1 MRRVL
6 IAKRPGFDQAS
17 DALTHTLSHQL
28 NIPAKV
34 ILITGYDVEGL
45 SETLWSQ
52 AVTRI
57 FTEPMV
63 DTVIETLPGILSI
76 AREPLPGQY
85 DQRADAAQQCC
96 MLLDADHV
104 IVKTFEVACFD
115 RPLSEAQR
123 QRFIRYWIN
132 PIELCLKDLDLPT
145 TVIDLPVHEGTL
157 NGFTTMQESE
167 ALAFLMQEKAAM
179 SLDDL
184 RLIQAHFATI
194 EHRDPTRLEFKI
206 LDTYWSDHCRHT
218 TFQSE
223 LTDLVIEEGPLQK
236 TLTHWLNHV
245 HHTRT
250 SLNRST
256 KPLTLMELA
265 TLCAKAIDD
274 PRVEHSQEV
283 NACSVRITVDTPHG
297 PQAWLHQFKNETH
310 NHPTEIEPFGG
321 ASTCIG
327 GAIRDP
333 LSGRAPVFQ
342 ALRITGCGNVRES
355 IEATLPGKLPQR
367 VIATRAA
374 HGYSAYGNQIG
385 VATTHV
391 HEYYHPRYV
400 AKHLELGA
408 VVGAA
413 PQAHVRRETPQAGD
427 VILMVGG
434 RTGRDGIGGATGS
447 SQAHTAS
454 SLISSASEVQ
464 KGNAPEERKLQRLFG
479 NPHAA
484 QLIKRSNDFGAGGIS
499 VAIGE
504 LAEGLRIDLDAVNTK
519 TSGLSATELAIS
531 ESQERMAVVVEAHDV
546 ETFMRLADQENLECA
561 IVATVTDTTRLIMTH
576 HGHVVADLDR
586 ALIDTNGVRQRVI
599 ATLSGC
605 PNPLPQS
612 HDWTIES
619 LLAHLGDLNVSVP
632 KGLIERFD
640 ASIGATTVLAPLGGH
655 HQLSPTQAS
664 VQRIP
669 LASGT
674 SSTTSVVSAGFI
686 PSLSE
691 SHLFI
696 SAQAALLQAL
706 AKTIAVGGSISNV
719 FFSLQ
724 EYFPRLRQD
733 PNKWGHVVSALLGA
747 YSVQSVFERPAI
759 GGKDS
764 MSGSSE
770 NLDVLETLI
779 AFAFGITDDQRIR
792 PQHLTQPGVPL
803 YLVKAPRLA
812 DGSFDLPAIK
822 TAFETLETWMA
833 QGDVLAAR
841 VVEDSVIATIARM
854 TFSDHLG
861 AHVMVEDPL
870 ALEPCALMVATHRQD
885 VPKSWIP
892 IGHSATTLSVNGILI
907 PLNEAITAFAHG
919 MDFLY
924 PQAPRISGPDPRI
937 PETEAP
943 TSIYPYPA
951 PSIVRVVIPV
961 FPGTNCEDDTS
972 RAVQCAGGLPIQVL
986 LRNQSA
992 KALSDSL
999 RALCAA
1005 IDVAHILILPGGF
1018 SAGDEPDGSA
1028 KFIVNV
1034 LRNTEVRRSVEGLLK
1049 RQGLIL
1055 GICNGFQALIKTGLL
1070 PFGEYRELTDTDA
1083 TLTHNTVGRHIA
1095 TMAKVKVTSNA
1106 SPWLDGLSPGTI
1118 LHVPLSHGEGRLRVR
1133 DEQIKTW
1140 ITQGQVAFQY
1150 CNDHG
1155 EASLDPQFNPNGS
1168 DYAIEGLIS
1177 PCGRILGKMGH
1188 TERLYP
1194 NLMINLEPISNFPLF
1209 HNGIRYIKAKEAPW
1223 KNAC

>member
-1 MRRVL
+1 MRRIM
-6 IAKRPGFDQAS
+6 IAKHPTFDQNSAS
-17 DALTHTLSHQL
+17 LTHTLKTELGLQVS
-28 NIPAKV
+28 V
-34 ILITGYDVEGL
+34 TLITGYEVEGL
-45 SETLWSQ
+45 PEALWSQ
-52 AVTRI
+52 AVARI

-63 DTVIETLPGILSI
+63 DTVIKRLPGAEAI

-96 MLLDADHV
+96 MLLEANNV
-104 IVKTFEVACFD
+104 VVKTFEVACFD
-115 RPLSEAQR
+115 RPLSEVER
-123 QRFIRYWIN
+123 QRFIHYWIN
-132 PIELCLKDLDLPT
+132 PIEGCVKDLDHPT
-145 TVIDLPVHEGTL
+145 TVVDLPVCEGTL
-157 NGFTTMQESE
+157 TGFTRMTLSE
-167 ALAFLMQEKAAM
+167 ATAFLQSEKAAM

-184 RLIQAHFATI
+184 HLIQDHFKNV

-223 LTDLVIEEGPLQK
+223 LREIAIEQGPLQA
-236 TLTHWLNHV
+236 TLSHWLDQV
-245 HHTRT
+245 HQTRAA
-250 SLNRST
+250 LHRST

-265 TLCAKAIDD
+265 TLSAKAIDD
-274 PRVEHSQEV
+274 PRVEHSDEV
-283 NACSVRITVDTPHG
+283 NACSVRISVDTPQG
-297 PQAWLHQFKNETH
+297 QQAWLHQFKNETH

-342 ALRITGCGNVRES
+342 ALRITGCGNVREALD
-355 IEATLPGKLPQR
+355 ATLPGKLPQR

-385 VATTHV
+385 VATTYV

-413 PQAHVRRETPQAGD
+413 PQAHVRRETPQPGD

-447 SQAHTAS
+447 SQAHTSS

-464 KGNAPEERKLQRLFG
+464 KGNAPQERKLQRLFG
-479 NPHAA
+479 NPQAA

-504 LAEGLRIDLDAVNTK
+504 LAAGLRIDLDAVKTK

-546 ETFMRLADQENLECA
+546 EPFLRLADQENLECA
-561 IVATVTDTTRLIMTH
+561 IVAVVTDQARLIMTH
-576 HGHVVADLDR
+576 QGVVVADLDR
-586 ALIDTNGVRQRVI
+586 ALIDTNGVRQQVK
-599 ATLSGC
+599 ASLSAH
-605 PNPLPQS
+605 PAPLPTS
-612 HDWTIES
+612 HPWTVES
-619 LLAHLGDLNVSVP
+619 LLTHLGDLNVSVP

-640 ASIGATTVLAPLGGH
+640 ASIGATTVLFPLAGH
-655 HQLSPTQAS
+655 ARLSPTQAS

-669 LASGT
+669 LPSGT

-686 PSLSE
+686 PTLSE
-691 SHLFI
+691 VHLFI
-696 SAQAALLQAL
+696 SGQAAVLQAL
-706 AKTIAVGGSISNV
+706 AKTIVVGGSIHNV

-724 EYFPRLRQD
+724 EYFPRLRND
-733 PNKWGHVVSALLGA
+733 PAKWGQVVSALLGA

-770 NLDVLETLI
+770 HLDVLETLI
-779 AFAFGITDDQRIR
+779 AFAFGITDDKRIH
-792 PQHLTQPGVPL
+792 PQHLTQAGVPL
-803 YLVKAPRLA
+803 YLIKAPRLS
-812 DGSFDLPAIK
+812 DGSFDLPAVK
-822 TAFETLETWMA
+822 GTYETVESWMSRGAIMAA
-833 QGDVLAAR
+833 Q
-841 VVEDSVIATIARM
+841 VVETSVIATIARM

-861 AHVMVEDPL
+861 AQLRLEDPL
-870 ALEPCALMVATHRQD
+870 ALEACSLIVATTQPK
-885 VPKSWIP
+885 VPDTWQP
-892 IGHSATTLSVNGILI
+892 IGHSATTLNVNGVDI
-907 PLNEAITAFAHG
+907 PLDQAIEAYAHG

-924 PQAPRISGPDPRI
+924 PQAPPISGPDPRI

-943 TSIYPYPA
+943 TSLYPYPA
-951 PSIVRVVIPV
+951 PSVVRVVIPV
-961 FPGTNCEDDTS
+961 FPGTNCEDDTA
-972 RAVQCAGGLPIQVL
+972 RAVQCAGGLPIHVL
-986 LRNQSA
+986 IRNTSA
-992 KALSDSL
+992 KALADSL

-1005 IDVAHILILPGGF
+1005 MDVAHLLILPGGF

-1070 PFGEYRELTDTDA
+1070 PYGEYRDLTKTDA
-1083 TLTHNTVGRHIA
+1083 TLTHNTVGRHLSTI
-1095 TMAKVKVTSNA
+1095 TKVKVTSNA

-1118 LHVPLSHGEGRLRVR
+1118 LQVPLSHGEGRLRVS
-1133 DEQIKTW
+1133 EAQIKTW
-1140 ITQGQVAFQY
+1140 IAKGQVAFQY
-1150 CNDHG
+1150 CDDHG
-1155 EASLDPQFNPNGS
+1155 EATLDPQFNPNGS

-1177 PCGRILGKMGH
+1177 PCGRILGQMGH

-1194 NLMINLEPISNFPLF
+1194 NLMINLEPIANFPLF
-1209 HNGIRYIKAKEAPW
+1209 RNGIRYIKAKEAPW